1 LTATEIISSG
11 LLEQYA
17 LGIALPEEKVLVE
30 EALRD
35 YPEVRKEL
43 EAIQSSLED
52 YATSYAMKPSTEVKN
67 KIFSQINKT
76 SELTIVPDVIEKKQ
90 ATIYKINSLLKF
102 AVAACLVLFFCS
114 LYFTYTYYKKYND
127 ANKEL
132 VSKREELK
140 TEKEKSLAMNNDLDV
155 VKDKQALPV
164 VLKGTQH
171 SPESAA
177 KIFWMQNTGEV
188 YIDPSNLPAPP
199 AGKQYQLW
207 AIVDGKPLDAG
218 LISAKNGDI
227 YRIQKM
233 KTFGKAQAFAI
244 TLEKTGG
251 SPTPTM
257 DEMVV
262 ISKM

>member
-1 LTATEIISSG
+1 LEATDIISSG

-17 LGIALPEEKVLVE
+17 LGITSPEENLLVQD
-30 EALRD
+30 ALKK

-43 EAIQSSLED
+43 TEIESSLED
-52 YATSYAMKPSTEVKN
+52 YAASYAMKPSADVKTKILSQIKKTAEPIVATEVKGRKLAAVYKMN
-67 KIFSQINKT
+67 NILKI
-76 SELTIVPDVIEKKQ
+76 
-90 ATIYKINSLLKF
+90 
-102 AVAACLVLFFCS
+102 AVAACLLAFIFS
-114 LYFTYTYYKKYND
+114 LYYSYTYYNKYKSINE
-127 ANKEL
+127 EL
-132 VSKREELK
+132 VAKNEELK
-140 TEKEKSLAMNNDLDV
+140 TEKEKAFNLNNDLGLI
-155 VKDKQALPV
+155 KDKQALPV
-164 VLKGTQH
+164 VLKGTPH

-188 YIDPSNLPAPP
+188 YVDPSNLPAPP
-199 AGKQYQLW
+199 DGKQYQLW
-207 AIVDGKPLDAG
+207 AIVNGKPVDAG

-233 KTFGKAQAFAI
+233 KSFGKAQAFAI

-257 DEMVV
+257 EEMVV

>member
-1 LTATEIISSG
+1 MEATEIISSG

-17 LGIALPEEKVLVE
+17 LGIASPEESMLVE
-30 EALRD
+30 DALQK

-43 EAIQSSLED
+43 EEIQSSLED
-52 YATSYAMKPSTEVKN
+52 YASSYALKPSDNVKN

-76 SELTIVPDVIEKKQ
+76 PELIAMPEGKGRKL
-90 ATIYKINSLLKF
+90 ATIYKINSFLKL
-102 AVAACLVLFFCS
+102 AVAACLIAFVCS
-114 LYFTYTYYKKYND
+114 LYYTYTYYNKY
-127 ANKEL
+127 KSIHEEL
-132 VSKREELK
+132 VAKTDELK
-140 TEKEKSLAMNNDLDV
+140 TEKEKLFNINSDMEV
-155 VKDKQALPV
+155 VKDKQAMPV
-164 VLKGTQH
+164 VLKGTSH

-177 KIFWMQNTGEV
+177 KIFWMQNTGDV
-188 YIDPSNLPAPP
+188 YVDPSNLPSPP

-218 LISAKNGDI
+218 LISARNGDI

-233 KTFGKAQAFAI
+233 KSFGKAQAFAI

-257 DEMVV
+257 EEMVV

>member
-1 LTATEIISSG
+1 MEATEIISSG

-17 LGIALPEEKVLVE
+17 LGFTSPEENVLVE
-30 EALRD
+30 DAIIK

-43 EAIQSSLED
+43 DEIRSSLED
-52 YATSYAMKPSTEVKN
+52 YVSSYAIKPSTDVKK
-67 KIFSQINKT
+67 KIFDQIKPAPV
-76 SELTIVPDVIEKKQ
+76 LTAVPEGKGTKL
-90 ATIYKINSLLKF
+90 ATVYKINSLLKL
-102 AVAACLVLFFCS
+102 AVAACLIAFVCS
-114 LYFTYTYYKKYND
+114 LYYTYTYYNKYKSINE
-127 ANKEL
+127 EL
-132 VSKREELK
+132 VAKNEELK
-140 TEKEKSLAMNNDLDV
+140 NEKERALTLNNDLDV

-164 VLKGTQH
+164 VLKGTPH

-188 YIDPSNLPAPP
+188 YVDPSNLPVPP
-199 AGKQYQLW
+199 AGRQYQLW
-207 AIVDGKPLDAG
+207 AIVNGKPVDAG

-233 KTFGKAQAFAI
+233 KSFGKAQAFAI

-251 SPTPTM
+251 SSTPTM